1 MKQLPLTKQIHI
13 ALRSLQICLDEIWT
27 RVNVDLAKDA
37 LARVNESVRRIRGNY
52 GNAAGLNFTFFI
64 ADRDPGRTFD
74 DKRNLDVRML
84 MQRGTLPG
92 LGGND
97 VTGKRR
103 TLSFADELMRH
114 SNKGQLLEI

>member
-1 MKQLPLTKQIHI
+1 
-13 ALRSLQICLDEIWT
+13 
-27 RVNVDLAKDA
+27 VNVDLAKDA

-97 VTGKRR
+97 VSGKRR